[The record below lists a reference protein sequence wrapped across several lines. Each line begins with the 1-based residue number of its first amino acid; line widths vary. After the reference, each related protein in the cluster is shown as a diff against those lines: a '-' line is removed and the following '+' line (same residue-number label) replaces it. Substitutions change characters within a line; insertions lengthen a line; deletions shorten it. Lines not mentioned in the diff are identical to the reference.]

1 MHVVGDEHHAGAAA
15 TTPYPELIV
24 EEARVPDPKV
34 VVITGASSGIGAATA
49 RLLAENGY
57 RVFGGARTPERV
69 HAIPGVEFGVLDV
82 TDDASVHDFISW
94 VLSEVERIDVLINN
108 AGVSLV
114 GPVEKTSIDEAA
126 AVFDTNVFGPL
137 RMMRAVL
144 PYMRS
149 ARNGLIINVSSVLGF
164 LPAPFMGIYAA
175 SKHALEGLSE
185 SLDHEIRD
193 YNVRV
198 VLLEPTFTNTNLDVN
213 AAHTEAPLGAYA
225 HQFEA
230 TIKTVQAQIKSAAPP
245 TLVAGKILSILTGP
259 YKMRQPVGGQ
269 ATLLSR
275 LRRFMPA
282 KAVDGSLRKS
292 FGLGKT

>member
-1 MHVVGDEHHAGAAA
+1 MARQAQLPS
-15 TTPYPELIV
+15 TTKSERMAK
-24 EEARVPDPKV
+24 ETRVADPKV
-34 VVITGASSGIGAATA
+34 VVITGASSGIGEATA
-49 RLLAENGY
+49 RLLAENEY
-57 RVFGGARTPERV
+57 RVFGGARTPGR
-69 HAIPGVEFGVLDV
+69 APSIPGVEFGALDV
-82 TDDASVHDFISW
+82 TDDASVDNFIGW
-94 VLSEVERIDVLINN
+94 VLSAAGKIDILINN

-144 PYMRS
+144 PYMRG

-164 LPAPFMGIYAA
+164 LPAPFMGIYAS

-193 YNVRV
+193 FNVRV
-198 VLLEPTFTNTNLDVN
+198 VLIEPTFTNTNLDVN
-213 AAHTEAPLGAYA
+213 SAHTQAPLGAYA
-225 HQFEA
+225 TQFEA
-230 TIKTVQAQIKSAAPP
+230 AIKAVQSQIKSASPP
-245 TLVAGKILSILTGP
+245 TLVAGKILQAITSP
-259 YKMRQPVGGQ
+259 YKMRQPAGGQ

-292 FGLGKT
+292 FGLGKA

>member
-1 MHVVGDEHHAGAAA
+1 M
-15 TTPYPELIV
+15 
-24 EEARVPDPKV
+24 PDPKV

-57 RVFGGARTPERV
+57 RVFGGARTPGRV
-69 HAIPGVEFGVLDV
+69 HSMPGVEFGTLDV
-82 TDDASVHDFISW
+82 TDDASVDSFIGW
-94 VLSEVERIDVLINN
+94 VLSETGKIDVLVNN
-108 AGVSLV
+108 AGISLL
-114 GPVEKTSIDEAA
+114 GPVENTSIDEAA

-137 RMMRAVL
+137 RMIRAVL
-144 PYMRS
+144 PSMRG
-149 ARNGLIINVSSVLGF
+149 ARSGLIINISSVLGF
-164 LPAPFMGIYAA
+164 LPAPFMGIYAS

-185 SLDHEIRD
+185 SLDHEIREF
-193 YNVRV
+193 NVRV

-230 TIKTVQAQIKSAAPP
+230 TIKTVQAQIKSASPP
-245 TLVAGKILSILTGP
+245 TLVAGKILAAITGP
-259 YKMRQPVGGQ
+259 YKMRQPAGGQ

-282 KAVDGSLRKS
+282 KAVDGSLRKT
-292 FGLGKT
+292 FGFGKA

>member
-1 MHVVGDEHHAGAAA
+1 M
-15 TTPYPELIV
+15 PE
-24 EEARVPDPKV
+24 PKV
-34 VVITGASSGIGAATA
+34 AVVTGASSGIGEATA

-57 RVFGGARTPERV
+57 RVFGGVRKPERV
-69 HAIPGVEFGVLDV
+69 QSIPGVEFGALDV
-82 TDDASVHDFISW
+82 TDDASVNDFVDW
-94 VLSEVERIDVLINN
+94 VQQTAGKIDILVNN
-108 AGVSLV
+108 AGISLV
-114 GPVEKTSIDEAA
+114 GPIEKTSIDEAA

-149 ARNGLIINVSSVLGF
+149 ARNGLIVNVSSVLGF
-164 LPAPFMGIYAA
+164 LPAPFMGIYAS

-185 SLDHEIRD
+185 SLDHEIRE

-198 VLLEPTFTNTNLDVN
+198 VLIEPAFTNTKLDVN
-213 AAHTEAPLGAYA
+213 AAHTVAPLGDYA
-225 HQFEA
+225 NQFEA
-230 TIKTVQAQIKSAAPP
+230 TIKAVQAQITSAPP
-245 TLVAGKILSILTGP
+245 PVFVARKILSAISSP
-259 YKMRQPVGGQ
+259 YKMRQPVGWQ

-292 FGLGKT
+292 FGLEKA

>member
-1 MHVVGDEHHAGAAA
+1 M
-15 TTPYPELIV
+15 PE
-24 EEARVPDPKV
+24 PKV
-34 VVITGASSGIGAATA
+34 VVVTGASSGIGEATA
-49 RLLAENGY
+49 RLLAEKGY
-57 RVFGGARTPERV
+57 RVFGGARAPERV
-69 HAIPGVEFGVLDV
+69 HSIAGVEFGALDV
-82 TDDASVHDFISW
+82 RDDASVHGFIGW
-94 VLSEVERIDVLINN
+94 VLSKAGKIDILINN
-108 AGVSLV
+108 AGISLL

-144 PYMRS
+144 PYMRG
-149 ARNGLIINVSSVLGF
+149 ARNGQIINVSSVLGF
-164 LPAPFMGIYAA
+164 LPAPFMGIYAS

-193 YNVRV
+193 FNVRV

-213 AAHTEAPLGAYA
+213 AAHTEAPLGSYA
-225 HQFEA
+225 GQFEA
-230 TIKTVQAQIKSAAPP
+230 TIKALQAQIKSAAPP
-245 TLVAGKILSILTGP
+245 TLVAEKILSAMTSP

-282 KAVDGSLRKS
+282 KAVDGSLRKT
-292 FGLGKT
+292 FGFRKA

>member
-1 MHVVGDEHHAGAAA
+1 M
-15 TTPYPELIV
+15 
-24 EEARVPDPKV
+24 PDPKIA
-34 VVITGASSGIGAATA
+34 VITGASSGIGEATA

-57 RVFGGARTPERV
+57 RVFGGVRTPGRV
-69 HAIPGVEFGVLDV
+69 QSIPGVEFGALDV

-94 VLSEVERIDVLINN
+94 VLSAAGKIDILINN
-108 AGVSLV
+108 AGISLV
-114 GPVEKTSIDEAA
+114 GPVEKTSIDEAT

-149 ARNGLIINVSSVLGF
+149 ARSGLIINVSSVLGF
-164 LPAPFMGIYAA
+164 LPAPFMGIYAS

-198 VLLEPTFTNTNLDVN
+198 VLLEPSFTNTKLDVN

-225 HQFEA
+225 NQLEA
-230 TIKTVQAQIKSAAPP
+230 TIKAVQAQIKSAPP
-245 TLVAGKILSILTGP
+245 PSFVARKILSAITGP

-269 ATLLSR
+269 ASLLSR

-292 FGLGKT
+292 FGLPKTQKG